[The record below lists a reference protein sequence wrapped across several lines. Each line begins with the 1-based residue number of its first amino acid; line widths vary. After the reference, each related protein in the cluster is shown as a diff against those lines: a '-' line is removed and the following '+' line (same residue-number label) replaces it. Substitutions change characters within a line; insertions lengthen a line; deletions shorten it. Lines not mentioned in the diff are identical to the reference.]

1 MREKRDRQVA
11 TAVFVVVAFIIALTI
26 VAQLFSTRPTKVPLQ
41 ERAADDT
48 QTVEARVVRVI
59 ETSRVETSPGITQ
72 PLQRL
77 ELEIVSGPLRGQR
90 AQVEHGAT
98 DLSSE
103 ETLFRKDD
111 HVLVTVAARAE
122 GGYAFMITDVV
133 RTGALALLG
142 AIFLGFAVMVSGWK
156 GVRALI
162 GLAVSFVVLL
172 GFVLPQILAGRNPVL
187 VSVIGSLGLL
197 AVTLYLTQGWA
208 LKTHAALLGVCI
220 TLILTGALAAF
231 AVNLSRLSG
240 FGSEE
245 AMFLQTAGTSVNLRG
260 LLLAGIIVGTL
271 GVLDDV
277 IVGQASAVMEL
288 ADANPAFGWRDL
300 YQRAMN
306 IGQDHIAATIN
317 TLVLAYVG
325 AAMPVLLLFQLY
337 PEPWMQTLNREM
349 IAEEVVRTLVGS
361 LGLIA
366 AVPITTFIASV
377 LRSRARSMP
386 SGEPESTPESILNRR

>member
-1 MREKRDRQVA
+1 MLA
-11 TAVFVVVAFIIALTI
+11 IVAFFVMLFTVTLAVMT
-26 VAQLFSTRPTKVPLQ
+26 QLLLTRPTEGVSR
-41 ERAADDT
+41 ERTADDT
-48 QTVEARVVRVI
+48 QTVEASVVRVM
-59 ETSRVETSPGITQ
+59 ETGKVEIAPGQSQ
-72 PLQRL
+72 PVQRL
-77 ELEIVSGPLRGQR
+77 ELEIVSGPLRGER

-103 ETLFRKDD
+103 ELLFREDD

-133 RTGALALLG
+133 RTGALTLLG
-142 AIFLGFAVMVSGWK
+142 AMFLGFTVMVSGWK

-162 GLAVSFVVLL
+162 GLAVSFVLLL

-245 AMFLQTAGTSVNLRG
+245 AMLLQTAGASVNLRG

-288 ADANPAFGWRDL
+288 ADANPALSWRDL
-300 YQRAMN
+300 YLRAMN
-306 IGQDHIAATIN
+306 IGQDHIAATVN

-325 AAMPVLLLFQLY
+325 AAMPMLLLFQLY
-337 PEPWMQTLNREM
+337 PEPWTQTLNREM
-349 IAEEVVRTLVGS
+349 IAEEIVRTLVGS

-366 AVPITTFIASV
+366 AVPITTLIASV
-377 LRSRARSMP
+377 LRSRNRRAP
-386 SGEPESTPESILNRR
+386 VCPGVGPESFGG